1 MLPNEVPRTRMQAPR
16 KERAHEQVDI
26 GDDPEVL
33 DEDVVRE
40 EDDGE
45 IRGVPLG
52 EDLRADEAGAE
63 GVEKDLEGGEEDLAE
78 DVVEA
83 DELEVGGEVGVD
95 AVFAEVAVVLH
106 VVALVRISERE
117 RGESSKRRVP

>member
-1 MLPNEVPRTRMQAPR
+1 MLSYEVPRTRMQAPR

-33 DEDVVRE
+33 DDDVVRE

-45 IRGVPLG
+45 VRGVPLSEG
-52 EDLRADEAGAE
+52 LRAHEAGAE
-63 GVEKDLEGGEEDLAE
+63 SIEEDLEGSADAEMSDMMQKGDDAAYAREEGLPE

-83 DELEVGGEVGVD
+83 E
-95 AVFAEVAVVLH
+95 
-106 VVALVRISERE
+106 
-117 RGESSKRRVP
+117 

>member
-1 MLPNEVPRTRMQAPR
+1 MLPDEVPRTRMQAPR
-16 KERAHEQVDI
+16 EERAHEQVNI
-26 GDDPEVL
+26 RTDPEVL

-45 IRGVPLG
+45 VRGVPLG
-52 EDLRADEAGAE
+52 EGLRADEAGAE
-63 GVEKDLEGGEEDLAE
+63 GVEEDLEGGEEDLAE

-106 VVALVRISERE
+106 VVALVRFSR
-117 RGESSKRRVP
+117 